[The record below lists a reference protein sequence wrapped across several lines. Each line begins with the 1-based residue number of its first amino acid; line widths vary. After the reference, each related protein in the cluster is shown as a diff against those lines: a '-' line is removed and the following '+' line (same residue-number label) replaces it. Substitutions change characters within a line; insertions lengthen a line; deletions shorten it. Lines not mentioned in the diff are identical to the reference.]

1 MAAKREQVIWPHLW
15 TLCSELEESYSLTA
29 ILSAGLLAFSQMTGD
44 EREPAIKA
52 ARRYREPVPGTKEA
66 EDIPLDVAIDRV
78 CIAATQYQLLS
89 PERQKWLDD
98 FRAEAIAA
106 QRLGTPADRI
116 VADAHRKSA
125 KKKAARKGKTSRKS
139 AKSPRS
145 AG

>member
-15 TLCSELEESYSLTA
+15 HLCSGLEETYSLTA

-52 ARRYREPVPGTKEA
+52 ARRYRQPVPGGEEA
-66 EDIPLDVAIDRV
+66 EAIPLDVAIERV
-78 CIAATQYQLLS
+78 RTAATQYKLLS
-89 PERQKWLDD
+89 PEGQKWLDD
-98 FRAEAIAA
+98 LRAEAITAR
-106 QRLGTPADRI
+106 RLDTPADRI

-125 KKKAARKGKTSRKS
+125 KRKAGRKETASRKP